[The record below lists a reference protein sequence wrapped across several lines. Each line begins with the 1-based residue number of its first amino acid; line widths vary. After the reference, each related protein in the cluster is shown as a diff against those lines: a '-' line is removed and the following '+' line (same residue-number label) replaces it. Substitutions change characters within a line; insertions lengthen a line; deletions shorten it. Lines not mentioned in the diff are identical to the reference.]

1 MCLQGERR
9 EREKQK
15 LTENKV
21 FSPDFRKQKASL
33 KKEASTA
40 LLQQKNINKQESI
53 LLLLLLFFL

>member
-1 MCLQGERR
+1 MCLQGEGR

-21 FSPDFRKQKASL
+21 FSSGFRKQKVSL

-40 LLQQKNINKQESI
+40 LLQQNINKQESI
-53 LLLLLLFFL
+53 LLLLLLF

>member
-1 MCLQGERR
+1 MCLQGEGR

-21 FSPDFRKQKASL
+21 FSSGFRKQKASL

-53 LLLLLLFFL
+53 LLLLLLF